1 MKKVSILVL
10 ALLLVC
16 SLSSTGLAYTDI
28 MTPGGELPIVTS
40 DYHLVIGTPA
50 VATVTDY
57 ENNHLTQYLRER
69 SGVDIEVYLFD
80 AQEYRQQLQLMTSA
94 GEKLPDTIWA
104 FNLTA
109 VERESYGRQGYFI
122 PLNDFFADGDLAH
135 FFWDGMKYVPEQK
148 QELTIKTGL
157 SSDGNLYAFPFWL
170 ETVADAWSFG
180 LLINNTFLDALDM
193 EIPTTTEELHE
204 YLLAVKEKDPNGNGI
219 ADEIPLVGHTSWT
232 GDVINILMN
241 SFTYYPNVD
250 SASQLCSDDEGN
262 LYLPYATEEYRD
274 GLRFIH
280 QLYEEG
286 LISDLSFS
294 QDRYGLQA
302 MTDLTGDQPDVVG
315 AAVSH
320 RSFMFA
326 SHATA
331 ERRTHYTTLGVIEGP
346 DGVAFTPT
354 HAVEPRYTSYITCD
368 AADPEIAFR
377 LLDMCCDPE
386 ATFTIRYGREGEYWR
401 WANEEDKAAG
411 AYYSAL
417 GYTDVLYTS
426 NDMKLAWGQQTDE
439 IWNTN
444 AFTWQPIGLTALTPG
459 TVYEN
464 PISQYN
470 ADDWRDGI
478 VARYGKCPK
487 ILVGSLAYTED
498 EINQLGTVQADLNTY
513 VNECA
518 TRFVIGEMNL
528 DTDWDTFQST
538 LEAMGM
544 SNYLATAQAAYDRA
558 FK

>member
-1 MKKVSILVL
+1 MKKATVLLL

-16 SLSSTGLAYTDI
+16 SLAVPGLAYNEI
-28 MTPGGELPIVTS
+28 MTPGGELPIVTG
-40 DYHLVIGTPA
+40 DYHLVLGTPA

-57 ENNHLTQYLRER
+57 ENNHLTNYLRER
-69 SGVDIEVYLFD
+69 SGIDIEIYLFD
-80 AQEYRQQLQLMTSA
+80 NQEYKQQLQLMTSA
-94 GEKLPDTIWA
+94 GEKLPDTIWSFGLSA
-104 FNLTA
+104 I
-109 VERESYGRQGYFI
+109 ERESYGRQGYFI

-135 FFWDGMKYVPEQK
+135 FFWDGMKYVPEAK
-148 QELTIKTGL
+148 QDLTLKTGL
-157 SSDGNLYAFPFWL
+157 SSDGNLYGFPFWL

-180 LLINNTFLDALDM
+180 ILINNTFLDALEMD
-193 EIPTTTEELHE
+193 IPVTTDDLYE
-204 YLLAVKEKDPNGNGI
+204 YLVAVKTKDPNGNGL

-241 SFTYYPNVD
+241 SFTYYPNQD
-250 SASQLCSDDEGN
+250 SSSQLCSDDEGN
-262 LYLPYATEEYRD
+262 LYLPYTLEEYRE
-274 GLRFIH
+274 GLRYIH
-280 QLYEEG
+280 KLYSEG

-302 MTDLTGDQPDVVG
+302 MTDLEGDQPDVVG

-326 SHATA
+326 KHALA

-346 DGVAFTPT
+346 EGVAYSPT
-354 HAVEPRYTSYITCD
+354 HLVEPNYSHYITCD
-368 AADPEIAFR
+368 AADPEICFR
-377 LLDMCCDPE
+377 LLDLCCDAE
-386 ATFTIRYGREGEYWR
+386 TTLTIRYGREGEYWR
-401 WANEEDKAAG
+401 WATDEDKAFG

-417 GYTDVLYTS
+417 GYSDVLFTS
-426 NDMKLAWGQQTDE
+426 ANMALAWGQQTDE
-439 IWNTN
+439 IWNVN
-444 AFTWQPIGLTALTPG
+444 SFTWQPIGFTALTPA

-487 ILVGSLAYTED
+487 ILVGSLAYTEE
-498 EINQLGTVQADLNTY
+498 EINALGTVQADLKTY
-513 VNECA
+513 VDECA
-518 TRFVIGEMNL
+518 TRFVIGEMDL
-528 DTDWDTFQST
+528 DADWDTFQAT
-538 LEAMGM
+538 LESMGM

>member
-28 MTPGGELPIVTS
+28 MTPGGELPIVTG

-50 VATVTDY
+50 IATVTDY

-193 EIPTTTEELHE
+193 EIPTTTEELRE

-401 WANEEDKAAG
+401 WATEEDKAAG

-417 GYTDVLYTS
+417 GYTDVLFTS